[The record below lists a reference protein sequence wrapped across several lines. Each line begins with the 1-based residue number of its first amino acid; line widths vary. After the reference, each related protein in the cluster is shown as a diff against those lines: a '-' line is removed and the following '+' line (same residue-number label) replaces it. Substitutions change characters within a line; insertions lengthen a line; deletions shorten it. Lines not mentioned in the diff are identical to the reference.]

1 MGAQGNRM
9 GGWGGWGGWDGVD
22 DAGFCPSGGPAADGG
37 SRLGRGL
44 RNTLV
49 GSRGWRERNGGK
61 ARCVCDANPAADV
74 VHNAG
79 TSNGRSRRG
88 SGRWAVGGGRWWVCR
103 GAGQGIRGA
112 VGAAPTL
119 QYRVRAQLRRSHG
132 MSTAQLGAGKARWGE
147 SNDER
152 GLRRGAEEAVQ
163 VLEAYEERPGAQPLV
178 P

>member
-1 MGAQGNRM
+1 MEDR
-9 GGWGGWGGWDGVD
+9 
-22 DAGFCPSGGPAADGG
+22 DA
-37 SRLGRGL
+37 
-44 RNTLV
+44 
-49 GSRGWRERNGGK
+49 
-61 ARCVCDANPAADV
+61 
-74 VHNAG
+74 
-79 TSNGRSRRG
+79 
-88 SGRWAVGGGRWWVCR
+88 AVGGGRWAVVGGGFAEERAKVSGERWVTKSDR
-103 GAGQGIRGA
+103 VSSPPA
-112 VGAAPTL
+112 GAAPTL